1 MTYHDKNKEL
11 TYLKYLNVN
20 SLFEWEIPQ
29 NFLVNGFKWVEN
41 TSQFYKNF
49 MKSYNEDSDEGYFPE
64 VDVQYPKKLYDLF
77 NNLLF
82 LPERMKIEKIEKLLA
97 QLHDKKECFIHIRNL
112 KQTLNHGLVL
122 KKVHRVIKFN

>member
-1 MTYHDKNKEL
+1 
-11 TYLKYLNVN
+11 
-20 SLFEWEIPQ
+20 
-29 NFLVNGFKWVEN
+29 
-41 TSQFYKNF
+41 